1 MVERR
6 TRPFTYADY
15 CALDDDTRHEVVD
28 GELLVSPS
36 PNERH
41 QTFTVRLTVQLAVHV
56 EQHEA
61 GRVFAAPFDVI
72 LSETNVVQPDV
83 LFVAHERVADV
94 LRERGVFGAPDLVVE
109 VLSPSTEA
117 RDRQGKLV
125 AYQRAGVSEHW
136 LVVGGDA
143 PSIEVRRRKRDRLVL
158 AETLHPGDV
167 LTTPLLPGPR
177 LDLAKLFTP

>member
-15 CALDDDTRHEVVD
+15 CALDDDTRYEVVD
-28 GELLVSPS
+28 GDLLVSPS

-61 GRVFAAPFDVI
+61 GRVFAAPFDVVR
-72 LSETNVVQPDV
+72 SETNVVQPDV
-83 LFVAHERVADV
+83 LFVARERVAEV
-94 LRERGVFGAPDLVVE
+94 LQDRGVFGAPDLVVE

-136 LVVGGDA
+136 LVAGGDA
-143 PSIEVRRRKRDRLVL
+143 PSIEVRRRERGWLVL
-158 AETLHPGDV
+158 VDTLRPGDV
-167 LTTPLLPGPR
+167 LETPLLPGLR
-177 LDLAKLFTP
+177 LELARLFAP